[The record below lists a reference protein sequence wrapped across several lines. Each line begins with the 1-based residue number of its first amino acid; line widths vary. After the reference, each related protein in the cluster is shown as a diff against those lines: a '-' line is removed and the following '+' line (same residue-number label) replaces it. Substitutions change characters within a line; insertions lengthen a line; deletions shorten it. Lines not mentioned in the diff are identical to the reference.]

1 MGEMEFLG
9 RVLYLGSEETSL
21 QKEKVG
27 RESEPGVGEGLGN
40 FTSPRASR
48 CCLHE
53 VSYKVFSAIWASAS
67 GFFFFFFFS
76 CVDLADCSA
85 EPPSCCEMDV
95 YVCVWG
101 SGREDK
107 TGGSRSLGPGYPL
120 LGTICLLV
128 QD

>member
-1 MGEMEFLG
+1 MSLG
-9 RVLYLGSEETSL
+9 WGKDWGTLLLRGPLAAACMKFPTKFSL
-21 QKEKVG
+21 QSG
-27 RESEPGVGEGLGN
+27 HQLLG
-40 FTSPRASR
+40 
-48 CCLHE
+48 C
-53 VSYKVFSAIWASAS
+53 
-67 GFFFFFFFS
+67 FFFFFFS